1 MQAKSISTFR
11 LYATIVLATLV
22 LHGTLMVLNQ
32 MLFGHPEFLQ
42 GNGWTYLSACTR
54 LLYTLLSCGAGATG
68 LSVAGWIACY
78 WYYNPA
84 DALRAQAWRTN
95 TSGRAVITHTLWLPF
110 QNAMASKKLPEF
122 AINASSPERC

>member
-11 LYATIVLATLV
+11 VDVTIMLATLV
-22 LHGTLMVLNQ
+22 LHGTLMVLNH
-32 MLFGHPEFLQ
+32 MLFGRPEFLQ
-42 GNGWTYLSACTR
+42 GNGWIYLSACTR
-54 LLYTLLSCGAGATG
+54 LLYTLLFCGAGATG

-84 DALRAQAWRTN
+84 DALRVQAWRMN

-110 QNAMASKKLPEF
+110 QNAMASDESPC
-122 AINASSPERC
+122 ISSAPSRPK